1 MVIQFTVQE
10 LMIFLICALGIA
22 IGVLAVPI
30 LWHVKKTVV
39 TLRSL
44 VESNQES
51 INQTIQSMPRILE
64 NAVQISCD
72 VRETTDKL
80 KVMVPTIL
88 GDVESATH
96 NVKGNLELASSVIE
110 NVGSG
115 ITETV
120 SAYKRETTGILNYF
134 QIIEEILEI
143 ICRVLSPHK

>member
-1 MVIQFTVQE
+1 MVIQFTLQE
-10 LMIFLICALGIA
+10 LMIFLVCALGIA

-30 LWHVKKTVV
+30 LWHVKNTVV

-44 VESNQES
+44 VETNQES
-51 INQTIQSMPRILE
+51 INQTIRSMPGILE
-64 NAVQISCD
+64 NAGQISSD
-72 VRETTDKL
+72 IRETTDRF

-96 NVKGNLELASSVIE
+96 NVKGNLELASRVIE

-115 ITETV
+115 INETV
-120 SAYKRETTGILNYF
+120 SAYKLETAGILNYF

-143 ICRVLSPHK
+143 VCRVLSPHK